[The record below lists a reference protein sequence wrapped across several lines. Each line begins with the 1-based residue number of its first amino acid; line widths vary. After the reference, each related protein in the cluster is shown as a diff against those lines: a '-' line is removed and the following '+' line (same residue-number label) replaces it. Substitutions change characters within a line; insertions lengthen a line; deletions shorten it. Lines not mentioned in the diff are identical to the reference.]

1 MKKIHKILVAS
12 NTPIVEINLQQAIHD
27 REITLEDITKALE
40 LLYDN
45 KINALKL
52 HDMAIQPLQENII
65 RDYILSFSINDKSY
79 YAYNFA
85 CCFIDSKD
93 ADSLFG
99 KNEEEAFNNVMQTLK
114 ILRQQD
120 FNEHPLYYTN
130 YAKKII
136 QTYKHFISN

>member
-40 LLYDN
+40 LLYGNRIDAI
-45 KINALKL
+45 KLK
-52 HDMAIQPLQENII
+52 DVYIEPLQEEII
-65 RDYILSFSINDKSY
+65 RDYILSFNIDNTPY
-79 YAYNFA
+79 IAYNFA